1 MGPHGMNNHNS
12 DLRRQEDLL
21 RGIAESRVFA
31 GLLPVSAA
39 MAVAAML
46 AFWWVDSQNL
56 RVLCLFVAGCSGLVV
71 IAAWT
76 SAGHLRNAAAGT
88 RRGRREPASL
98 TLRKD
103 EDNDTICSGHL
114 AMARGSR
121 RWRLV
126 LATAPRQSL
135 PEPGT
140 YEAQAVFLSDIDW
153 PVLVYCGDILLWPRQ
168 TPQAGDATVSR

>member
-1 MGPHGMNNHNS
+1 MNRLNPH
-12 DLRRQEDLL
+12 LRKQEDQL
-21 RGIAESRVFA
+21 RGIAASPVFA

-39 MAVAAML
+39 MTVLAML
-46 AFWWVDSQNL
+46 AFWSIDNQNL
-56 RVLCLFVAGCSGLVV
+56 RVLCLFVAACSGIAVF
-71 IAAWT
+71 AAWT

-88 RRGRREPASL
+88 QRGRREPATL

-103 EDNDTICSGHL
+103 EENDVVCLGSLT
-114 AMARGSR
+114 MAHSAR

-126 LATAPRQSL
+126 LASAPGQS

-153 PVLVYCGDILLWPRQ
+153 PVLVYCGDTLLWPRQ
-168 TPQAGDATVSR
+168 TPRLGHGPI